1 VATLL
6 VFRLTD
12 AQLSNLSLE
21 KPITSACTTALKRV
35 AATCATSSAQKTWT
49 TLVEEGEVNSVVQ
62 DAGRVTPIRTRLLAD
77 LKRASEPIAK
87 LMTNNADE
95 TGDQL

>member
-1 VATLL
+1 M
-6 VFRLTD
+6 
-12 AQLSNLSLE
+12 
-21 KPITSACTTALKRV
+21 
-35 AATCATSSAQKTWT
+35 
-49 TLVEEGEVNSVVQ
+49 EEGEVNSVVQ

>member
-1 VATLL
+1 
-6 VFRLTD
+6 
-12 AQLSNLSLE
+12 
-21 KPITSACTTALKRV
+21 
-35 AATCATSSAQKTWT
+35 
-49 TLVEEGEVNSVVQ
+49 VNSVVQ

-87 LMTNNADE
+87 LMINNADE